1 MKKLIAF
8 VLIAV
13 MILGLTACGN
23 INKAEV
29 AVLWSGSG
37 KVEAPNS
44 LINSVERAMYLEKIS
59 YKHYGA
65 NGDSDLQMEQVRA
78 ALDSGCAVLAVE
90 LLNIQDTQTVVDMAK
105 EKDIPVVLFNSSVV
119 ANAVNSY
126 DKCFF
131 VGAASDSSGKILSK
145 KITDTYK
152 DAKSVEGL
160 DRNGDGKLNYLCLG
174 NVTAEIE
181 SEFLVPVTADV
192 GDLTMQNY
200 DVTTKFLFFFKK
212 TTEYGKLVTPDDDVV
227 ELIITADDRIARNT
241 LLAMQELGLNTDKL
255 ATHFVPIYT
264 VGNEEDYKA
273 YTMKTMPQPPVAYEK
288 WATPEAQ
295 EKLTKE
301 EKKQL
306 DNWWSKDEAVVA
318 WKNSNEHICSLST
331 VEWKDLGSYIYT
343 TTEVIGAGRLSGAAV
358 YDLDGIAIAMATVL
372 RNMIKGT
379 EPLKGID
386 ETFVQEGK
394 LVYIPYTNI

>member
-29 AVLWSGSG
+29 AVLWSGNG
-37 KVEAPNS
+37 KVDVPNS
-44 LINSVERAMYLEKIS
+44 LINAVERTMYIESIA

-65 NGDSDLQMEQVRA
+65 NGSATEQVKQVES
-78 ALDSGCAVLAVE
+78 ALTGGCAALAVE
-90 LLNIQDTQTVVDMAK
+90 LVDAASAQTIVDMAK
-105 EKDIPVVLFNSSVV
+105 EKNVPLVLFNCDVDD
-119 ANAVNSY
+119 AVLSSY
-126 DKCFF
+126 DKCVWIGADETT
-131 VGAASDSSGKILSK
+131 VGKVLGG

-152 DAKSVEGL
+152 DKKSVKAL
-160 DRNGDGKLNYLCLG
+160 DRNEDGKLNYICVG
-174 NVTAEIE
+174 DVSAEID
-181 SEFLVPVTADV
+181 SEFLVKVEGEVAALKAENFDKV
-192 GDLTMQNY
+192 E
-200 DVTTKFLFFFKK
+200 KFLFFFNK
-212 TTEYGKLVTPDDDVV
+212 TTEYGKLLTPAGEVV
-227 ELIITADDRIARNT
+227 ELIITADDAAAMET
-241 LLAMQELGLNTDKL
+241 LLALQKMGFNTTKL
-255 ATHFVPIYT
+255 ATHFAPIYT
-264 VGNEEDYKA
+264 VGNEVDYKA
-273 YTMKTMPQPPVAYEK
+273 YVMQTMPKAPVAFEK
-288 WATPEAQ
+288 FATTEAQ
-295 EKLTKE
+295 ELLTKDE
-301 EKKQL
+301 QKQL